1 MIMPG
6 PEIVLNPIDFIT
18 VGTLGPKGRRVFYL
32 QAGKESEVVSLI
44 IEKQQA
50 QALGEAINEILSDLS
65 RRFPGL
71 PEAEV
76 NISRLDMSLRHPV
89 EDLFRVAQMGLG
101 YDEDRDLIVLVAQ
114 ELIASDDPLLAAEPQ
129 IVRLWCSRE
138 QMRALSEHARTIV
151 RKGRADPR
159 TNGFMIYYWT

>member
-1 MIMPG
+1 MPG
-6 PEIVLNPIDFIT
+6 PEIVLDPADFVT

-32 QAGKESEVVSLI
+32 QAGKDTDVISLI

-50 QALGEAINEILSDLS
+50 QALSEAIDEILSDLEH
-65 RRFPGL
+65 RFPGL
-71 PEAEV
+71 TEAEV

-114 ELIASDDPLLAAEPQ
+114 ELVVDDEALPVSQPQ
-129 IVRLWCSRE
+129 IVRVWCTRE
-138 QMRALSEHARTIV
+138 QMRALGEHAENV
-151 RKGRADPR
+151 VQKGRADPR